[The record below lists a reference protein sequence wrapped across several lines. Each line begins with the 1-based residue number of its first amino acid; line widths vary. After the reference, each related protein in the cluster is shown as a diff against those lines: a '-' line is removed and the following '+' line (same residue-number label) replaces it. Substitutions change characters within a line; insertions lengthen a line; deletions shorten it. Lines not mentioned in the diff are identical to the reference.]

1 MRIIDAITSSAIGR
15 RRLALL
21 LSLIVAVIL
30 LALMWRFVSVL
41 VPYGLSAII
50 AFLVMPV
57 VDLLASRLP
66 GHRRRPR
73 VVRAVAA
80 ALVMIVV
87 LIVGLAVIALAVFR
101 LVSGTAA
108 LAERVPGLVNELQV
122 TLTLVEETYRE
133 RVPLD
138 VQAAIDPRIESAGS
152 AILSAVSDA
161 ALQAVGVLQ
170 RGLTL
175 VIALAGAPIILFYLL
190 YDPSGI
196 GRATSNLLPGPL
208 RHDLSSMGRVAGV
221 VVIAYIRTQ
230 VLMGIMVSVVI
241 GLALWGLGIP
251 AAVVL
256 GVAAGLGELIPV
268 VGPVLGFAVAA
279 VVVLVTNPTML
290 PVIAVLYLAVQ
301 LLQNTLIMPRLQGQ
315 ATGLHPLAVMLSL
328 AVMGLLLGFWGV
340 LIAVPLVAAAHRVL
354 SYARAE
360 WYSISPGDAETGFL
374 DPGQSQADPPDA
386 AEPAAVAPGNP
397 DSADR

>member
-1 MRIIDAITSSAIGR
+1 MRIIDAITSSAVGR

-21 LSLIVAVIL
+21 FSLVVAVIL
-30 LALMWRFVSVL
+30 LALVWRFVSVL
-41 VPYGLSAII
+41 VPFALSAII
-50 AFLVMPV
+50 AFLLMPV

-66 GHRRRPR
+66 GNRRRPR
-73 VVRAVAA
+73 VARAVAA
-80 ALVMIVV
+80 ALVSIVV
-87 LIVGLAVIALAVFR
+87 LIVALAVIIFALFR

-108 LAERVPGLVNELQV
+108 LAERVPELFDEFQV
-122 TLTLVEETYRE
+122 TLALVVEVYRE
-133 RVPLD
+133 QVPLS

-170 RGLTL
+170 SGLTL

-196 GRATSNLLPGPL
+196 GRGIRSLLPGPL
-208 RHDLSSMGRVAGV
+208 RHDLSSMGRIAGV

-230 VLMGIMVSVVI
+230 LLMGILVSVVI
-241 GLALWGLGIP
+241 ALGLWALGIP
-251 AAVVL
+251 AAVIL
-256 GVAAGLGELIPV
+256 GVAAGLGEFIPV

-279 VVVLVTNPTML
+279 VIVLATDPSML
-290 PVIAVLYLAVQ
+290 PAIAVLYLAVQ
-301 LLQNTLIMPRLQGQ
+301 LLQNTLIVPRLQGQ

-328 AVMGLLLGFWGV
+328 AVMGVLLGFWGV
-340 LIAVPLVAAAHRVL
+340 LIAVPLVAAAHQVL

-360 WYSISPGDAETGFL
+360 WYSLSLGDAAAGVL
-374 DPGQSQADPPDA
+374 DPGQSRADSLDA